1 MKQEGPN
8 NGGVVDLEDT
18 KNYDESRKL
27 HKEDYSQEAK
37 VELEDN
43 EKVPNNSLTS
53 DMKQD
58 DRNAHDGMLLEKI
71 LDKSNMNKAY
81 ENVKRNKGSH
91 GIDGLTLDMLLEY
104 LKEHGA
110 KLREDILG
118 GVYSPKAVRRVEI
131 DKDNGQKRKLGIPT
145 VVDRVIQQSMLQ
157 VLSPIFEK
165 KFSETS
171 YGFRPKRSAHD
182 ALLQSKRY
190 MNEGYRDVVDLDLKS
205 YFDTV
210 NHDILIGLVYKEIK
224 DKRVISL
231 IRKYLQAGVM
241 ENGAINK
248 TLKGVPQ
255 GGPLSPLLSNVMLD
269 VLDKELEKRGLCFVR
284 YADDCNVYV
293 KSKRAAHRVM
303 ASIKHFI
310 ENKLKLVVNEEK
322 SSVCKPRKLK
332 FLGYSF
338 YYVKGGVDFR
348 VHEKS
353 IRKLKSKL
361 KYLTG
366 RSRIGSIKSTFIKLR
381 QIIVGWVNYFK
392 MAKMKMKLKELDE
405 WIRRRIRTAYWKQ
418 WKKIKTK
425 YVNLKKLGIDEGKSW
440 EFANTRKGYWRISN
454 SPVLSS
460 SITNARLKK
469 AGLVSLSEI
478 YAKVSQ
484 FH

>member
-8 NGGVVDLEDT
+8 NGGFVNLKDT

-27 HKEDYSQEAK
+27 HKEDYSQEAE

-58 DRNAHDGMLLEKI
+58 DRNAYDGMLLEKI

-104 LKEHGA
+104 LKEHGG

-165 KFSETS
+165 KFSDNS

-210 NHDILIGLVYKEIK
+210 NHDILMGLVYKEIK

-269 VLDKELEKRGLCFVR
+269 VLDKELESRGLRFVR
-284 YADDCNVYV
+284 YADDCNIYV

-303 ASIKHFI
+303 ANIKHFI

-322 SSVCKPRKLK
+322 SSVCKPRALK

-338 YYVKGGVDFR
+338 YYVKDGVDFR

-366 RSRIGSIKSTFIKLR
+366 RSRIGNIKSTFIKLK
-381 QIIVGWVNYFK
+381 QIITGWVNYFK
-392 MAKMKMKLKELDE
+392 MAKMKAKLRVLDE
-405 WIRRRIRTAYWKQ
+405 WLRRRVRMAYWKQ

-425 YVNLKKLGIDEGKSW
+425 YVNLKKLGIDKDKSW
-440 EFANTRKGYWRISN
+440 EFANTRKGYWRISS
-454 SPVLSS
+454 SPILSR

-469 AGLVSLSEI
+469 AGLISLSEI
-478 YAKVSQ
+478 YAKVS
-484 FH
+484 

>member
-1 MKQEGPN
+1 MK
-8 NGGVVDLEDT
+8 DT
-18 KNYDESRKL
+18 KNYDDSRKL
-27 HKEDYSQEAK
+27 HKEDYSQETK

-43 EKVPNNSLTS
+43 EKVPNNLLTS
-53 DMKQD
+53 EMKEN
-58 DRNAHDGMLLEKI
+58 DRNVCDGMLLEKI

-104 LKEHGA
+104 LKEHGG

-118 GVYSPKAVRRVEI
+118 GSYSPKAVRRVEI

-165 KFSETS
+165 KFSDNS

-210 NHDILIGLVYKEIK
+210 NHDILIGLVYKEVK
-224 DKRVISL
+224 DKRIISL

-241 ENGAINK
+241 ENETINK

-255 GGPLSPLLSNVMLD
+255 GGPLSPLLSNIMLD
-269 VLDKELEKRGLCFVR
+269 VLDKELESRGQRFVR
-284 YADDCNVYV
+284 YADDCNIYV
-293 KSKRAAHRVM
+293 RSKRAAQRVM
-303 ASIKHFI
+303 TSIKHFI

-366 RSRIGSIKSTFIKLR
+366 RSRIGNIKSTFIKLR

-392 MAKMKMKLKELDE
+392 MAKMKAKLKDLDE
-405 WIRRRIRTAYWKQ
+405 WLRRRIRMAYWKQ
-418 WKKIKTK
+418 WKKVKTK
-425 YVNLKKLGIDEGKSW
+425 FHNLKKLGIDKNKSW
-440 EFANTRKGYWRISN
+440 EYANTRKGYWRISN
-454 SPVLSS
+454 SPVLSM

-469 AGLVSLSEI
+469 AGLVFLSEI
-478 YAKVSQ
+478 YAKVS
-484 FH
+484 

>member
-1 MKQEGPN
+1 MKQEGLN
-8 NGGVVDLEDT
+8 DGGFVNLKET

-27 HKEDYSQEAK
+27 RKEDYSQEAK
-37 VELEDN
+37 VELEDI
-43 EKVPNNSLTS
+43 EKVPSNSLTS
-53 DMKQD
+53 EMKED
-58 DRNAHDGMLLEKI
+58 DRNVYDGMLLEKI

-110 KLREDILG
+110 KLRDDILG
-118 GVYSPKAVRRVEI
+118 GIYSPKAVRRVEI

-145 VVDRVIQQSMLQ
+145 VVDRVIQQAMLQ
-157 VLSPIFEK
+157 VLSPIFDK
-165 KFSETS
+165 KFSDKS
-171 YGFRPKRSAHD
+171 YGFRPGRSAHD
-182 ALLQSKRY
+182 ALIQSKRY

-210 NHDILIGLVYKEIK
+210 NHDILMGIIYKEIK

-231 IRKYLQAGVM
+231 IRKYLQAGVV
-241 ENGAINK
+241 ENGIVNK
-248 TLKGVPQ
+248 TLRGVPQ
-255 GGPLSPLLSNVMLD
+255 GGPLSPLMSNIMLD
-269 VLDKELEKRGLCFVR
+269 VLDKELELRGLCFVR

-293 KSKRAAHRVM
+293 RSKRAAHRVM
-303 ASIKHFI
+303 TSITNFI

-322 SSVCKPRKLK
+322 SSVCKPGKLK

-338 YYVKGGVDFR
+338 YYVKGGVNFR

-366 RSRIGSIKSTFIKLR
+366 RSRIGNIQSTFVKLR
-381 QIIVGWVNYFK
+381 QVIVGWVNYFK
-392 MAKMKMKLKELDE
+392 MAKMKAKLKDLDE
-405 WIRRRIRTAYWKQ
+405 WLRRRIRMAYWKQ

-425 YVNLKKLGIDEGKSW
+425 FVNLKKLGIDKDKSW

-454 SPVLSS
+454 SPVLSR

-469 AGLVSLSEI
+469 AGLISLSEI
-478 YAKVSQ
+478 YAKVS
-484 FH
+484 

>member
-1 MKQEGPN
+1 VKQEGLN
-8 NGGVVDLEDT
+8 DGGFVNLKDT
-18 KNYDESRKL
+18 KNYDDSRKL
-27 HKEDYSQEAK
+27 HKEDYSQETK

-43 EKVPNNSLTS
+43 EKVPNNLLTS
-53 DMKQD
+53 EMKEN
-58 DRNAHDGMLLEKI
+58 DRNVCDGMLLEKI

-104 LKEHGA
+104 LKEHGG

-118 GVYSPKAVRRVEI
+118 GSYSPKAVRRVEI

-165 KFSETS
+165 KFSDNS

-210 NHDILIGLVYKEIK
+210 NHDILIGLVYKEVK
-224 DKRVISL
+224 DKRIISL

-241 ENGAINK
+241 ENETINK

-255 GGPLSPLLSNVMLD
+255 GGPLSPLLSNIMLD
-269 VLDKELEKRGLCFVR
+269 VLDKELESRGQRFVR
-284 YADDCNVYV
+284 YADDCNIYV
-293 KSKRAAHRVM
+293 RSKRAAQRVM
-303 ASIKHFI
+303 TSIKHFI

-366 RSRIGSIKSTFIKLR
+366 RSRIGNIKSTFIKLR

-392 MAKMKMKLKELDE
+392 MAKMKAKLKDLDE
-405 WIRRRIRTAYWKQ
+405 WLRRRIRMAYWKQ
-418 WKKIKTK
+418 WKKVKTK
-425 YVNLKKLGIDEGKSW
+425 FHNLKKLGIDKNKSW
-440 EFANTRKGYWRISN
+440 EYANTRKGYWRISN
-454 SPVLSS
+454 SPVLSM

-469 AGLVSLSEI
+469 AGLVFLSEI
-478 YAKVSQ
+478 YAKVS
-484 FH
+484 

>member
-1 MKQEGPN
+1 MKQEGLN
-8 NGGVVDLEDT
+8 DGGFVNLKDT
-18 KNYDESRKL
+18 KNYDDSRKL
-27 HKEDYSQEAK
+27 HKEDYSQETK

-43 EKVPNNSLTS
+43 EKVPNNLLTS
-53 DMKQD
+53 EMKEN
-58 DRNAHDGMLLEKI
+58 DRNVCDGMLLEKI

-104 LKEHGA
+104 LKEHGG

-118 GVYSPKAVRRVEI
+118 GSYSPKAVRRVEI

-165 KFSETS
+165 KFSDNS

-210 NHDILIGLVYKEIK
+210 NHDILIGLVYKEVK
-224 DKRVISL
+224 DKRIISL

-241 ENGAINK
+241 ENETINK

-255 GGPLSPLLSNVMLD
+255 GGPLSPLLSNIMLD
-269 VLDKELEKRGLCFVR
+269 VLDKELESRGQRFVR
-284 YADDCNVYV
+284 YADDCNIYV
-293 KSKRAAHRVM
+293 RSKRAAQRVM
-303 ASIKHFI
+303 TSIKHFI

-366 RSRIGSIKSTFIKLR
+366 RSRIGNIKSTFIKLR

-392 MAKMKMKLKELDE
+392 MAKMKAKLKDLDE
-405 WIRRRIRTAYWKQ
+405 WLRRRIRMAYWKQ
-418 WKKIKTK
+418 WKKVKTK
-425 YVNLKKLGIDEGKSW
+425 FHNLKKLGIDKNKSW
-440 EFANTRKGYWRISN
+440 EYANTRKGYWRISN
-454 SPVLSS
+454 SPVLSM

-469 AGLVSLSEI
+469 AGLVFLSEI
-478 YAKVSQ
+478 YAKVS
-484 FH
+484 